1 MCFNVFV
8 FGDFKVYHKDWLTY
22 YGGSDRPIELLS
34 FFYLKSPYS
43 DG

>member
-8 FGDFKVYHKDWLTY
+8 FGDFKVHHKALVTY
-22 YGGSDRPIELLS
+22 YGGADRPIELLY